1 MTIAVMAASASRGMK
16 RVPAART
23 LLATPGTTIER
34 PARYEQRLSPAVAA
48 ALPRAVERVLA
59 LVGG

>member
-1 MTIAVMAASASRGMK
+1 VTSSIRVVAV
-16 RVPAART
+16 
-23 LLATPGTTIER
+23 TIER
-34 PARYEQRLSPAVAA
+34 PTRYEQRLSPAVAA